1 MKDTVVLYPCPGR
14 GHLVA
19 MVELAN
25 HLLNQN
31 PSFSITIIVTSTP
44 PFQVSISDVA
54 ELRTNSSITFHHVP
68 PITLTKTYSFPA
80 HLPNLFYDLA
90 ESSNPNLHEA
100 LTNISKT
107 SIVKALVIDFFN
119 TTIHKNTTSSLKD
132 LVDFHIDVPG
142 LPPVPSS
149 AMPIGLM
156 DRTTELYDC
165 FIKTSTYL
173 AKCDGVIVNSFEF
186 LEKKALDAIRKGDCT
201 LAGEKPPP
209 VYCIGPVLE
218 NAKDDEHDY
227 IIKWLDSQPSQSV
240 LFLCFGSMGVFSSK
254 QLSEMAVALETSNI
268 RFLWVALWV
277 AESEKD
283 GLVSAS
289 ELEQRVAELFQ
300 SEKGK
305 EVRERVMVMR
315 DEAAVAIKDG
325 GSSDIALK
333 KLIESLERVGRF

>member
-1 MKDTVVLYPCPGR
+1 MTQVR
-14 GHLVA
+14 
-19 MVELAN
+19 
-25 HLLNQN
+25 
-31 PSFSITIIVTSTP
+31 VT
-44 PFQVSISDVA
+44 F
-54 ELRTNSSITFHHVP
+54 F
-68 PITLTKTYSFPA
+68 F
-80 HLPNLFYDLA
+80 
-90 ESSNPNLHEA
+90 
-100 LTNISKT
+100 
-107 SIVKALVIDFFN
+107 LVIVLAIILNTNEQGVEASKYCREHLELGKCKKNVDDAPDELNIPTYYFFTSGACGLAVFLYL
-119 TTIHKNTTSSLKD
+119 TTIHKKTTSSLKD
-132 LVDFHIDVPG
+132 LVDFHIDFPG

-173 AKCDGVIVNSFEF
+173 AKCDGVVVNSFEY

-209 VYCIGPVLE
+209 V
-218 NAKDDEHDY
+218 
-227 IIKWLDSQPSQSV
+227 
-240 LFLCFGSMGVFSSK
+240 
-254 QLSEMAVALETSNI
+254 
-268 RFLWVALWV
+268 ALWV
-277 AESEKD
+277 AESEED